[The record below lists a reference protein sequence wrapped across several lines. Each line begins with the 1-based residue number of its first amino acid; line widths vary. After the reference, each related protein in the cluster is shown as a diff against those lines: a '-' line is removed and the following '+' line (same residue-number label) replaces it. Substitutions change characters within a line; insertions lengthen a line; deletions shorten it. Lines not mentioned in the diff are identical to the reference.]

1 MKEKMKKFWVIIGII
16 NLLYIIAVLVEDK
29 IKTQKSIDYLKQNLA
44 EQTLA
49 TDVCDARLER
59 VTK

>member
-1 MKEKMKKFWVIIGII
+1 MKKFWVIIGII